1 MKVAIV
7 VLALVA
13 LVSCD
18 PVQISNNNV
27 GDVITV
33 GISATAEVSNTVNQ
47 DIVNVIVALINQN
60 AEISRNAAPLA
71 ETEVADFIEVG
82 VPEMV
87 EDNEAIT
94 LIGDSP
100 PAQSLD
106 NFEMP
111 SEIFF
116 NGDSPPIEDL
126 ESADVISQEALNH
139 FVRVLPSG
147 FQF

>member
-1 MKVAIV
+1 MKVIAIV
-7 VLALVA
+7 VLALAA

-33 GISATAEVSNTVNQ
+33 GISATAEISNTVNQ

-71 ETEVADFIEVG
+71 ETEVADTIEVG

-87 EDNEAIT
+87 EDSEGIT

-106 NFEMP
+106 SFTL
-111 SEIFF
+111 I
-116 NGDSPPIEDL
+116 GDSPPIEDL